1 MSVHDP
7 AFADIEPVNHDPRG
21 EISAEIAE
29 AVRRVREDLMNEIN
43 GIYDDLASLQRTLDS
58 RTEHLA

>member
-1 MSVHDP
+1 MSTDP
-7 AFADIEPVNHDPRG
+7 FANIEPVNHDPRG

-29 AVRRVREDLMNEIN
+29 AVRQVRADLMNEIN
-43 GIYDDLASLQRTLDS
+43 GIYDDLASLQRVLDS